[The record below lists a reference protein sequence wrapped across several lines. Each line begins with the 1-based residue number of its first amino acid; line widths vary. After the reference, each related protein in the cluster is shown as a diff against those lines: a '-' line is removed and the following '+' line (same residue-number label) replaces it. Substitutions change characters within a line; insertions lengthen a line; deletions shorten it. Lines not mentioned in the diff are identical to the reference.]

1 MQKLF
6 FDIETTGPDAS
17 KDRIVQLAIRIVD
30 EKGKVLLNKSK
41 MYNPLMP
48 ISPAATQIHG
58 ITNSMVADCPKF
70 EEDAKRLKKIFE
82 DKILITYNGLMFDIP
97 ILMNE
102 FDRARVEVN
111 LSGKFIDVFKVE
123 QKLNPR
129 SLANV
134 YKSYTGEELANAHDA
149 KADNMATA
157 VVLENQSHIIWSDID
172 KNEADCTVE
181 EMLYQMSGTEG
192 MVDYY
197 GKFGK
202 DDQDYLI
209 FKFGK
214 HKGKNVRVIDDMEYA
229 TWMLSQNFPN
239 QIKNLIREEQKKVQR
254 QIFKKQTASP
264 TPSFKNTPQEFN
276 FGATSTKTGNKF
288 DDIADD
294 LPF

>member
-1 MQKLF
+1 MEKLF

-264 TPSFKNTPQEFN
+264 APSFKNTPQEFN